1 MNRVLDQLKHVAP
14 TNSTVLI
21 EGESGTGKEL
31 VARALHQN
39 SDRKS
44 KPFVPLNISA
54 LPESILES
62 ELFGHEAGA
71 FTGAIGQRIGKFEF
85 ANGGT
90 LFLDEVGEMPH
101 ETQIKLL
108 RVLEDRKVAR
118 IGANEEI
125 SVNVRMVAAT
135 NANLQKAVK
144 EGRFREDL
152 YYRIAVVTIDLPPL
166 RERRADVPLLI
177 DHFRKEF
184 AEAYGRDVPDVSRA
198 ARQALIAHDWPGN
211 IRQLRNTIERML
223 VLDSDGLLDVDDLP
237 DDIVPANDGDADN
250 TRSFN
255 GADGLVGRPLTEVE
269 RFYIEQ
275 ALALVDGKR
284 EDAAALLGIGER
296 TLYRKIKE
304 YELNQ

>member
-1 MNRVLDQLKHVAP
+1 M
-14 TNSTVLI
+14 
-21 EGESGTGKEL
+21 
-31 VARALHQN
+31 
-39 SDRKS
+39 
-44 KPFVPLNISA
+44 
-54 LPESILES
+54 
-62 ELFGHEAGA
+62 
-71 FTGAIGQRIGKFEF
+71 
-85 ANGGT
+85 
-90 LFLDEVGEMPH
+90 
-101 ETQIKLL
+101 
-108 RVLEDRKVAR
+108 
-118 IGANEEI
+118 
-125 SVNVRMVAAT
+125 
-135 NANLQKAVK
+135 
-144 EGRFREDL
+144 
-152 YYRIAVVTIDLPPL
+152 
-166 RERRADVPLLI
+166 PLLI

-237 DDIVPANDGDADN
+237 DDILPANDGDAD
-250 TRSFN
+250 TARSFS

-304 YELNQ
+304 YGLNQ